1 MKGPSLWLKRTWLA
15 VYRPTDLDLSSSL
28 PIAHTEQRA
37 MPPTITQHMDYI
49 QEKMN
54 PIMEA
59 MVTAL
64 LIKCPDDPAEFM
76 MKWLLEQERYDR
88 GEFGKPVDEAELAKL
103 RTEVE
108 KLKADKAKLVE
119 ATGA

>member
-1 MKGPSLWLKRTWLA
+1 
-15 VYRPTDLDLSSSL
+15 
-28 PIAHTEQRA
+28 
-37 MPPTITQHMDYI
+37 MDYI

-59 MVTAL
+59 LVTAV
-64 LIKCPDDPAEFM
+64 LIKTPDDPAEFM
-76 MKWLLEQERYDR
+76 MKWLLEQDKFDR

-108 KLKADKAKLVE
+108 KLKAEKAELEE
-119 ATGA
+119 AVKGA